1 VRLARQ
7 LALGLALY
15 VCWHGLAWMH
25 PSTGIIRIG
34 LEDGRGHGCVVEG
47 RLITAKHVGNR
58 GSVTWQDSSGRE
70 GTAKPAGGTWDIRD
84 VLVMETSIPVGPGF
98 KLATERPKPGDKVKL
113 YGYDRGKRDP
123 FKFKVVEAEVIARSD
138 GYVFYDR
145 SPGPGSSGS
154 CVLNEKDEVVA
165 INVGIWQHGQ
175 EAFTPVGVEI
185 VGGWSV
191 K

>member
-1 VRLARQ
+1 
-7 LALGLALY
+7 
-15 VCWHGLAWMH
+15 
-25 PSTGIIRIG
+25 
-34 LEDGRGHGCVVEG
+34 
-47 RLITAKHVGNR
+47 
-58 GSVTWQDSSGRE
+58 
-70 GTAKPAGGTWDIRD
+70 
-84 VLVMETSIPVGPGF
+84 
-98 KLATERPKPGDKVKL
+98 VKL